1 MDKWLAKFKENNIP
15 ETPDQGTD
23 ITDNKQKID
32 GNDTQPRQVFDMSIK
47 RDESGIFLP
56 GHPEPPATPATLFK
70 PINDEL
76 CRLWQA
82 GTREWI
88 EQHRPELAQEID
100 QAETRLNAAWL
111 DCEDGTGDL
120 ATFKEAL
127 ATWRQANLKAIRGYN
142 GTRALGGVIVK

>member
-1 MDKWLAKFKENNIP
+1 MQAIDEL
-15 ETPDQGTD
+15 
-23 ITDNKQKID
+23 QKLGYTLTID
-32 GNDTQPRQVFDMSIK
+32 
-47 RDESGIFLP
+47 RDEIVVKHTGQ
-56 GHPEPPATPATLFK
+56 GHPDPGTVKPLLDELRQRKREALVYLLFK

-120 ATFKEAL
+120 DGFKEAL

-142 GTRALGGVIVK
+142 DTRALGGVIAK

>member
-23 ITDNKQKID
+23 ITDNGQKID
-32 GNDTQPRQVFDMSIK
+32 GNDKPRQ
-47 RDESGIFLP
+47 
-56 GHPEPPATPATLFK
+56 GHPEPPAETPATLCQK
-70 PINDEL
+70 VKDEL
-76 CRLWQA
+76 AALWQA
-82 GTREWI
+82 GTQEYI
-88 EQHRPELAQEID
+88 ERHRPELAQEID